1 MKQLINK
8 YNRRIRLVGLEDVLI
23 EGKTGEALGER
34 PRLYYRFAIP
44 MGSGDVECLWSG
56 SEWEVQDYSPAATA
70 PRKKESPEFRAW
82 LRKKIAEKGYSA
94 YGLSMSM
101 GYSSSWMGNFLNG
114 KSRLRERDL
123 PRLAKE
129 LGVSESY
136 LRAKRARS
144 ATIRQDV

>member
-1 MKQLINK
+1 MIQLVSRKN
-8 YNRRIRLVGLEDVLI
+8 NAIRLVGLEDAKVSEDGRYI
-23 EGKTGEALGER
+23 
-34 PRLYYRFAIP
+34 RFKMPI
-44 MGSGDVECLWSG
+44 GECLWSG
-56 SEWEVQDYSPAATA
+56 SEWEVQDYNPASTA
-70 PRKKESPEFRAW
+70 PRKKECPEFRAW

>member
-1 MKQLINK
+1 MKQLISRKN
-8 YNRRIRLVGLEDVLI
+8 NAIRLVGLEDAKVSEDGRYI
-23 EGKTGEALGER
+23 
-34 PRLYYRFAIP
+34 RFKMPI
-44 MGSGDVECLWSG
+44 GECLWSG
-56 SEWEVQDYSPAATA
+56 QDWELQDYSPASLA
-70 PRKKESPEFRAW
+70 PRKKESPEFRVW

-94 YGLSMSM
+94 YGLSQAM
-101 GYSSSWMGNFLNG
+101 SSSWMGNFLNG